1 MRSSIIKR
9 DGLSNQ
15 AVSKYIIDFKGSAM
29 RRKLGQILCLCLLL
43 ISGCTTTSNSPSLIV
58 TLAVD
63 GQERSYPQPIAITVS
78 EFLRQASVEL
88 GPLDEVTPPLFTQIS
103 DGMRITVTRVQ
114 ETQECENQ
122 EMPFHENRIPNEGL
136 NPGEERVAQ
145 AGQSGTQEIC
155 YRVTT
160 RDGKQQDRVPV
171 RTTVITAPQDAVI
184 YVGPTGQLDPVQIEG
199 TLAYISNGNAWVMRG
214 VSSNKRLLTTSGDLD
229 NRVFSLTPNGHEL
242 LLSRKSS
249 DPTFFNQ
256 LWLVNDTTN
265 VNAEPITLRPQNV
278 LYADWVPNQPDTIS
292 YSSGE
297 ITDNSPGWQAYND
310 LWLMRVD
317 PNTGDS
323 LNAHQLVDKSSG
335 WLYSWWGTG
344 FQWSPDGSKLAWVRA
359 DSMGLVDT
367 TTGEFQTLLTYPV
380 FSTRQPWSWRA
391 TVSWSPDG
399 SLILTSVHGAP
410 IGSEPAETSPAFH
423 DAVTDLAGTFT
434 ADVVQNAGIWSK
446 PKYSPLVGTGDSQ
459 HGYIAYLRA
468 RDVANSI
475 SESAE
480 YDLVVADRD
489 GSNAR
494 VVYPA
499 AGQPGLTAST
509 PYFTWSPSGTQ
520 IAFIYGG
527 NLWVVDVESAIAHQ
541 LTLDQGASSPIW

>member
-1 MRSSIIKR
+1 
-9 DGLSNQ
+9 
-15 AVSKYIIDFKGSAM
+15 M
-29 RRKLGQILCLCLLL
+29 RRTFVQIVCLCLLL
-43 ISGCTTTSNSPSLIV
+43 ISGCTTATNSTSLIV
-58 TLAVD
+58 SLAVD

-103 DGMRITVTRVQ
+103 DGMRVTVTRVQ
-114 ETQECENQ
+114 ESQECENQ

-160 RDGKQQDRVPV
+160 RDGKRQDRVPI

-199 TLAYISNGNAWVMRG
+199 SLSYISNGNAWIMRG

-229 NRVFSLTPNGHEL
+229 NRVFTLTVDGRQL
-242 LLSRKSS
+242 LFSRKSS
-249 DPTFFNQ
+249 DPTTFFNQ

-265 VNAEPITLRPQNV
+265 VNAEPTMLRPQNV

-310 LWLMRVD
+310 LWLMRID
-317 PNTGDS
+317 PSTGDS
-323 LNAHQLVDKSSG
+323 LNARQLVDKSSG

-344 FQWSPDGSKLAWVRA
+344 FQWSPDGQKLAWVRA
-359 DSMGLVDT
+359 DSMGLVDIN
-367 TTGEFQTLLTYPV
+367 TGEFQPLLSYPV

-391 TVSWSPDG
+391 TVSWSPDS
-399 SLILTSVHGAP
+399 SLILTTVHGLP

-423 DAVTDLAGTFT
+423 DTVASVTGAFS
-434 ADVVQNAGIWSK
+434 ANIVQNAGIWSK
-446 PKYSPLVGTGDSQ
+446 PKYSPLTNDANGTK
-459 HGYIAYLRA
+459 GYIAYLRA

-489 GSNAR
+489 GSNDH
-494 VVYPA
+494 VVYPP
-499 AGQPGLTAST
+499 AGQPGLTASA
-509 PYFTWSPSGTQ
+509 PYFAWNPSGTQ
-520 IAFIYGG
+520 LAFIYGG
-527 NLWVVDVESAIAHQ
+527 NLWVVDVESDVAHQ
-541 LTLDQGASSPIW
+541 LTLDKGASSPIWTK